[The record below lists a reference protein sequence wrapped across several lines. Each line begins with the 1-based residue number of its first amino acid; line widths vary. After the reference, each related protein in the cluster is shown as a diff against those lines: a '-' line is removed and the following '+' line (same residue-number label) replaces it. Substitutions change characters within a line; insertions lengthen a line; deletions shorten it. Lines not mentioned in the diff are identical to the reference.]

1 MNSESIQHESA
12 VDSVK
17 GKQCTSRSAGRWTK
31 EEHQKF
37 VEALKLFGKNWKS
50 VEEYI
55 GTRTGAQIRS
65 HAQKFFNRL
74 QRELGLE
81 NTTSSNLP
89 VSQEKVHA
97 NLRKYSASSIST
109 NNSIASGNIPSL
121 AGIGLKDSFL
131 LGNHSDEED
140 KECKTTEVVTIIPI
154 HSHRKGSDDFRGMT
168 HDSQNGNVSHRMQ
181 KLSLQLQY
189 HNPLL
194 MKDGTVR
201 HGSFYESIMDKFRQ
215 FRKDSSDNLK
225 LSDLVDMKSYD
236 HVKPARASITSFR
249 PAGSFRRGT
258 VACFRP
264 ILIEEPQLLK
274 KFKGNDDY

>member
-17 GKQCTSRSAGRWTK
+17 GKHCTSRSAGRWTK

-50 VEEYI
+50 VEDYI

-89 VSQEKVHA
+89 VSQEKVHE

-109 NNSIASGNIPSL
+109 NHSIAS
-121 AGIGLKDSFL
+121 
-131 LGNHSDEED
+131 GNHSDEED

-194 MKDGTVR
+194 MKDGTIR
-201 HGSFYESIMDKFRQ
+201 HGSFYEAIMDKFRQ

-236 HVKPARASITSFR
+236 HVKPSRASITSFR